1 MVETTTQNYYSR
13 RVLVPYVPT
22 PEVVVDKMLQLAN
35 VSPDDV
41 LYDLGSGDGRIVVQ
55 ALTKYGVKKA
65 VGIEIRD
72 DLVKI
77 ARSKINELNLGD
89 RAQIY
94 HGDMFEVDISEATVV
109 TLFLLTSVNNMLRPK
124 LEKELRSGSRVVS
137 HEFEIPGWIPAKI
150 EVCSD
155 GYLKHKIYLYRR

>member
-94 HGDMFEVDISEATVV
+94 HGDMF
-109 TLFLLTSVNNMLRPK
+109 
-124 LEKELRSGSRVVS
+124 
-137 HEFEIPGWIPAKI
+137 
-150 EVCSD
+150 
-155 GYLKHKIYLYRR
+155 